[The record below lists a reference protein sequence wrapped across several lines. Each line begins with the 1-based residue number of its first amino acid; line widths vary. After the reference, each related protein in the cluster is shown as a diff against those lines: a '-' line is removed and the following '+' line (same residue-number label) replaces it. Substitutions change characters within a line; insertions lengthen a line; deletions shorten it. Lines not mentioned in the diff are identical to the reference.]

1 MPDRLWLIVFVALL
15 PFAIV
20 VARASPNESLG
31 PGPRGGAAVDSSYWY
46 YCPAG
51 LVDTRSA
58 DQQANGE
65 TCAYWLLP
73 GFPLGGKPQPQLN
86 QTQVP
91 GLDVL
96 PVWQRSRGA
105 GVIVAVID
113 TGVDPASADLA
124 PNLLQGW
131 NYFDRNGDT
140 SDGAGHGTTIA
151 SIIAAAAGNGGFV
164 GIAPNAK
171 ILPVKVMGGEGGD
184 SWSDQAV
191 VRGVEYA
198 LRRGARVLNLSIGG
212 LNAPIPGLEDALA
225 DARTAGALVVIAAG
239 NDRADLDD
247 GKHIEFPDGYGLP
260 NTLTVADFTNRNTLA
275 DDSNYG
281 SRHVQIASL
290 GSDLWGDYPG
300 SQNGGYL
307 GGTSAAAATVSGVAA
322 LLFAADPQA
331 SAAQV
336 RRAIIV
342 GANRDVPQLQGKV
355 EANGLL
361 SASGALDALMHP
373 DTLAPAPF
381 SASGPASTFRLRH
394 AIRVRFAWSPAQDP
408 ELEGYQFAL
417 DGHMTTLPTGETAVG
432 ATLAPGFHHWS
443 VTAYD
448 LSDNRREASRPAHRA
463 ND

>member
-1 MPDRLWLIVFVALL
+1 MSYSGESGARSPLAHRVRRAAPRCDSRCASGDEW
-15 PFAIV
+15 
-20 VARASPNESLG
+20 VARCRSPRDRPEST
-31 PGPRGGAAVDSSYWY
+31 YWY
-46 YCPAG
+46 YCPPG

-58 DQQANGE
+58 DGRANGE
-65 TCAYWLLP
+65 TCAFWLLP
-73 GFPLGGKPQPQLN
+73 DFPLGGSPEPGLN
-86 QTQVP
+86 QTEVP

-105 GVIVAVID
+105 GVTVAVID

-131 NYFDRNGDT
+131 NSFDRNSDT

-151 SIIAAAAGNGGFV
+151 SIIGAAAGNGGFI
-164 GIAPNAK
+164 GIAPDAK
-171 ILPVKVMGGEGGD
+171 ILPVKVMGGDGGD
-184 SWSDQAV
+184 AWSDQAV

-198 LRRGARVLNLSIGG
+198 LRRGARVLNLSLGG
-212 LNAPIPGLEDALA
+212 LDAPVPGLQGALS

-239 NDRADLDD
+239 NDGVDLDD
-247 GKHIEFPDGYGLP
+247 GKHTEFPDGYGLP
-260 NTLTVADFTNRNTLA
+260 NTLTVANFTNRNTLA

-281 SRHVQIASL
+281 KRHVQIASL
-290 GSDLWGDYPG
+290 GTDLWGDYPG
-300 SQNGGYL
+300 SENGGYL

-322 LLFAADPQA
+322 LLCAADPQA

-361 SASGALDALMHP
+361 SASGALAALMHP
-373 DTLAPAPF
+373 DTQPPTLFTAA
-381 SASGPASTFRLRH
+381 GPASTFRLRRTT
-394 AIRVRFAWSPAQDP
+394 RVRFAWSSAHDP
-408 ELEGYQFAL
+408 ELEGYEFVL
-417 DGHMTTLPTGETAVG
+417 DGRTSTLSTGETGVA
-432 ATLAPGFHHWS
+432 ATLRAGLHHWS

-448 LSDNRREASRPAHRA
+448 LSGNRTEAG
-463 ND
+463 